1 MVQELGLKIAVDE
14 LALLVGSFVTSFFS
28 QSMKVP
34 PSLATPHL
42 NNTVL
47 EVVGSSISI
56 VVEPLG
62 TARSI
67 DSCRTTNAP
76 SISSNI
82 SQPISRQSSVEDS
95 DVGNFPRQIS
105 TSASSTPSKPI
116 SRSAAISPTTIA
128 IPVGTQHNVPIGANP
143 SQIENG
149 VKNSVVPSVE
159 IPSFCVGTIAPTEI
173 SVTTQNVHVTSQV
186 ELSANEENRK
196 NGMLL
201 TI

>member
-14 LALLVGSFVTSFFS
+14 LALLVGSFVTSFFLK
-28 QSMKVP
+28 SMKVP

-42 NNTVL
+42 NKTAL

-56 VVEPLG
+56 VVEPPG

-76 SISSNI
+76 SVSSNV

-95 DVGNFPRQIS
+95 DGNFPRQIS

-116 SRSAAISPTTIA
+116 SRSAAISPATIT
-128 IPVGTQHNVPIGANP
+128 IQHNVPIGANP
-143 SQIENG
+143 SQMAND
-149 VKNSVVPSVE
+149 VKPSVVPSGNLT
-159 IPSFCVGTIAPTEI
+159 SFGVGKIAPTEI
-173 SVTTQNVHVTSQV
+173 SEITQKVLVTSQV
-186 ELSANEENRK
+186 ELSANEENCK

-201 TI
+201 TMLLLFF